1 VVSQQ
6 VPGLAQT
13 EPKPNSDD
21 ARLLILTKS
30 ESIIRGHVS
39 VSPLEFDCG
48 TSHRCTGKGIR
59 IIDGDKTVK
68 ATRCTNINEGIST
81 SFL

>member
-1 VVSQQ
+1 MVSQQ

-48 TSHRCTGKGIR
+48 TSHRCVGKGIR